1 MWPLADRVLALD
13 RAGRPIDE
21 GPADAVLA
29 RSGAAMAAAGIW
41 LPGGSGSRV
50 KAPAATAPAGQVVR
64 AVGLGFGYEPGAD
77 VVRDV
82 DLAVAPGERIALV
95 GANGSGKSTLGRL
108 LVGLLR
114 PRAGEVRLL
123 GDDPAGLG
131 PRELA
136 RRAGYVFQDPERQ
149 FLAQIVRQEV
159 ELGLDPGE
167 LEGVE
172 PLMASLG
179 LPLETFGE
187 RSPYRLSGGEQRRL
201 SLACV
206 LVRRPR
212 LLVLD
217 EPTFGQD
224 RDGYEALLAIL
235 RERVEAG
242 TAIIAATHDERLVA
256 DFATRVVRLE
266 AGRIVDDTGRMRR

>member
-1 MWPLADRVLALD
+1 MYMHEQHPFEP
-13 RAGRPIDE
+13 RPE
-21 GPADAVLA
+21 GAEVVCSLEDVRFAY
-29 RSGAAMAAAGIW
+29 
-41 LPGGSGSRV
+41 GSGFPVLDGVSLELRR
-50 KAPAATAPAGQVVR
+50 GQTV
-64 AVGLGFGYEPGAD
+64 
-77 VVRDV
+77 
-82 DLAVAPGERIALV
+82 ALV
-95 GANGSGKSTLGRL
+95 GPNGSGKSTLGRL

-114 PRAGEVRLL
+114 PRRGHVRLI
-123 GDDPAGLG
+123 GDDPARLA
-131 PRELA
+131 PHELA

-149 FLAQIVRQEV
+149 FLAQTVRDEV
-159 ELGLDPGE
+159 ELGLDPEEVGR
-167 LEGVE
+167 VE

-179 LPLETFGE
+179 LPLDAFGD

-224 RDGYEALLAIL
+224 RDGYEALLGIL

-242 TAIIAATHDERLVA
+242 TAVIAATHDERLVA

-266 AGRIVDDTGRMRR
+266 GGRIVGDTGRAEP